1 MKCFVTGANGQL
13 GSDLICQ
20 LKSRGYDVLGTDVQ
34 EMDITDSS
42 QVERVMGSYEPDVVF
57 HCAAYTAVDRAEDET
72 ELCEKINAFGTKNI
86 AKVCAKL
93 GCKMIYISTDYVFDG
108 EGTRPWEPDDPR
120 SPLNAYGK
128 YKYEGELEVE
138 KYLSRYFII
147 RISWVFGKQGKNFV
161 DTMLRLGKE
170 HDELTVVDDQIG
182 SPTYTWDLS
191 RLLID
196 MAETEKYGA
205 YHATNEGICSWY
217 EFAKEIFRIKGMKTK
232 VTPVSSDQ
240 YPVKAKRPKNS
251 RMSKQKLM
259 DQGFEPLPD
268 WKDAVRRYL
277 EQQNKQI
284 K

>member
-251 RMSKQKLM
+251 RMSKQKLL

-277 EQQNKQI
+277 EQ
-284 K
+284 

>member
-42 QVERVMGSYEPDVVF
+42 QVEQVMGSYEPDVVF

-72 ELCEKINAFGTKNI
+72 ELCEKINTFGTKNI
-86 AKVCAKL
+86 AKICAKL

-251 RMSKQKLM
+251 RMSKQKLR

-277 EQQNKQI
+277 EQ
-284 K
+284 